1 MQIVISC
8 LREGGMIR
16 GGIRHP
22 HAATSYDSIE
32 FSANQLRE
40 MIEEPEL
47 AVVAGHLLTESEID
61 AAVVHPAPL
70 PPAPAPAAKPK
81 KGR

>member
-8 LREGGMIR
+8 LRDGGMIR

-22 HAATSYDSIE
+22 HAAVAYESTA
-32 FSANQLRE
+32 FSADQLRE
-40 MIEEPEL
+40 MVEEPEL
-47 AVVAGHLLTESEID
+47 VVVAGHLLTEGEID

-70 PPAPAPAAKPK
+70 PAATKPPK